1 MRCEFFLCSITYLRT
16 AFLDMV
22 RITYHN
28 KVEFSAVID
37 EKVLIILLLQYGSDS
52 TASVCDDVMYVM

>member
-1 MRCEFFLCSITYLRT
+1 
-16 AFLDMV
+16 MV

-52 TASVCDDVMYVM
+52 TASICDDVMYVM